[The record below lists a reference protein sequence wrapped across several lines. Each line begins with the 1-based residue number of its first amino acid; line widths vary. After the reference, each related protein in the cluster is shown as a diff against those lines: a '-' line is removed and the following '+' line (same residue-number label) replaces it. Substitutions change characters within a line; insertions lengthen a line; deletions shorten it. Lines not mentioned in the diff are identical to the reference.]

1 MLLWSVLL
9 LGQEKEEK
17 AFEDAAV
24 LKTSFLT
31 IRNVNITG
39 NKITKKYII
48 EREIPLK
55 KGSTYSI
62 SDILSNL
69 QLSRQ
74 NLMNTA
80 LFVDVTVD
88 FTNWVNDSLDV
99 IADVKE
105 RWYYFPIPI
114 SNPLTGTS
122 TFGSRNMEPA
132 SNG

>member
-1 MLLWSVLL
+1 MQRAYKYGVLVAGMLLWSTLL
-9 LGQEKEEK
+9 FCQEREKEEK
-17 AFEDAAV
+17 PFEDAAV

-31 IRNVNITG
+31 IRNVYITG

-55 KGSTYSI
+55 KGSAYSI

-88 FTNWVNDSLDV
+88 FTNWVADSLDIV
-99 IADVKE
+99 ADVKE
-105 RWYYFPIPI
+105 RWYYFPK
-114 SNPLTGTS
+114 NLN
-122 TFGSRNMEPA
+122 R
-132 SNG
+132 